1 MNQCIAL
8 PDITIIIAII
18 IAILIDFATVI
29 STAITFWVGGISTE
43 QLGELG
49 TDGSKDE

>member
-8 PDITIIIAII
+8 PDITIIIAI
-18 IAILIDFATVI
+18 LIDFATVI
-29 STAITFWVGGISTE
+29 STAVTFWVGSISTE
-43 QLGELG
+43 QLGKLG